1 MLSNQSKYA
10 IRAVIYL
17 AIYSNKSS
25 KLGSKK
31 VANLID
37 VPAPFLAKILQKL
50 SKTKLILSTKGPNGG
65 FYMTNKELSRSLM
78 DIIECID
85 GLEFFKS
92 CFVGLPRCS
101 DENPCAI
108 HHVASPCRDILIR
121 ELSER
126 TIADFAED
134 TKIGKSFIFL
144 K

>member
-17 AIYSNKSS
+17 AIYSNQSS

-50 SKTKLILSTKGPNGG
+50 SKAKLILSTKGPNGG

>member
-17 AIYSNKSS
+17 AIYSNQSS

-37 VPAPFLAKILQKL
+37 IPAPFLAKILQKL
-50 SKTKLILSTKGPNGG
+50 SKAKLILSTKGPNGG

>member
-17 AIYSNKSS
+17 AIYSNISS

-50 SKTKLILSTKGPNGG
+50 SKAKLILSTKGPNGG

-121 ELSER
+121 ELTER

>member
-17 AIYSNKSS
+17 AIYSNQSS

-37 VPAPFLAKILQKL
+37 IPAPFLAKILQEL
-50 SKTKLILSTKGPNGG
+50 SKAKLILSTKGPNGG
-65 FYMTNKELSRSLM
+65 FYMTDKELSRSLM

>member
-17 AIYSNKSS
+17 AIYSNQSS

-65 FYMTNKELSRSLM
+65 FYLTDKELSRSLM

>member
-17 AIYSNKSS
+17 AIYSNQSS

-65 FYMTNKELSRSLM
+65 FYMTDKELSRSLM

>member
-37 VPAPFLAKILQKL
+37 IPAPFLAKILQKL
-50 SKTKLILSTKGPNGG
+50 SKAKLILSTKGPNGG
-65 FYMTNKELSRSLM
+65 FYMTNKELSKSLM
-78 DIIECID
+78 DIIGCID

-121 ELSER
+121 ELTER